1 MPAAIPIFI
10 GLAAGGTAL
19 DVFGKIKAGNAANRI
34 GEFNARVAETQ
45 AADAL
50 ARGAEDEH
58 NFRGQVRG
66 LIGSQ
71 RAGFSGQNVD
81 VGGGSALDVQADAA
95 FLGELD
101 ALTIRNNA
109 AREAWGYRQQAENA
123 RLGGQQA
130 QSASRWGAA
139 STIVGGAASLLQMRY
154 GWGGSGTNT
163 YVRSDVRRTANRSY
177 GG

>member
-58 NFRGQVRG
+58 TFRAQVRG
-66 LIGSQ
+66 VIGSQ

-109 AREAWGYRQQAENA
+109 AREAWGYRQEAENA
-123 RLGGQQA
+123 RLGGSQA

-139 STIVGGAASLLQMRY
+139 SSIVGGAASILQMKY
-154 GWGGSGTNT
+154 GWGSERND
-163 YVRSDVRRTANRSY
+163 VRARGDVRRSANRTY
-177 GG
+177 GH